1 MGSAATRIHE
11 CRGLPSPA
19 PGKTLLGVP
28 QKICLTLYLSTAPP
42 FVRCRFARQLD
53 NMVEITSRTAWM
65 TVLLLGAQASL
76 GLLLVRALP
85 AAANSLRSVRTWV
98 LTVHAVIGLA
108 LPPLV
113 LAHGWFS
120 MKLPGIRG
128 TSMAGLWIA
137 SSRAL
142 AAGRA
147 SSDRN
152 HDAMAKRTAANR
164 HSAPAFCDGDPSC
177 PVGRSSCFLE

>member
-1 MGSAATRIHE
+1 MVTAEIANRAAWI
-11 CRGLPSPA
+11 
-19 PGKTLLGVP
+19 
-28 QKICLTLYLSTAPP
+28 TA
-42 FVRCRFARQLD
+42 
-53 NMVEITSRTAWM
+53 
-65 TVLLLGAQASL
+65 LLLGAQASL
-76 GLLLVRALP
+76 GLIRVRVLSRAD
-85 AAANSLRSVRTWV
+85 NSIRRARAWV
-98 LTVHAVIGLA
+98 LTGHAVIGLA
-108 LPPLV
+108 LPLLA